1 MAIDR
6 VNHDAALAVVDDSW
20 GSERGGRRVPFVPV
34 GTGSLLEIQSF
45 QLVSGLHSELSEVQ
59 LASVV
64 IYFSQI
70 TEPDLGCVLYGQ
82 NRALFTMRRVT

>member
-1 MAIDR
+1 MK
-6 VNHDAALAVVDDSW
+6 L
-20 GSERGGRRVPFVPV
+20 
-34 GTGSLLEIQSF
+34 GTGEQEGAAAAGVRSPLLEIQSF

-70 TEPDLGCVLYGQ
+70 TEPDLRCVLYGQ